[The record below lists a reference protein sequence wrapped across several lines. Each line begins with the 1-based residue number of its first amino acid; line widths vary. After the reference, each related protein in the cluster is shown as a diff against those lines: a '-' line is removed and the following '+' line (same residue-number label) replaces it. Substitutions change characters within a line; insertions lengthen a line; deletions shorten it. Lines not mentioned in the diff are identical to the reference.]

1 MNLCEPNSCLGCG
14 ACINTCAHH
23 AIEMR
28 PNQYGA
34 LLPVIDQDACV
45 DCGLCRQVCPVIN
58 KTQKPNKADK
68 CYAAWTTN
76 GSLIENA
83 ASAGVVTALGQH
95 VIKNDGAVFGTLF
108 QNKQLTF
115 TCATTL
121 DELMKFQGS
130 RYVQA
135 YVGNAFQLVKQR
147 LNNGQ
152 KVMFTGTPCQV
163 HGLRQYLGK
172 EYENLLTVDLVCHG
186 VSSNIM
192 LNEYLAAHGI
202 DNYDNL
208 VFRGNS
214 GMSLVVTCQD
224 RVVYKK
230 YKVLDLFY
238 TTYLR
243 GIISRENCYTC
254 PYASLERYGDITVG
268 DFWGLEKT
276 PDLPNI
282 PFISSLFV
290 NTPKGKRYLDDCSDS
305 ISCVE
310 RPVEMATKKNRQ
322 LSHPC
327 DRHQDRD
334 TFLALYP
341 RLGFIRSIKKT
352 RFYWNDFFKKSTHHR
367 ILLIA
372 SKLKHSIYGKRF

>member
-1 MNLCEPNSCLGCG
+1 MGCG
-14 ACINTCAHH
+14 RC
-23 AIEMR
+23 
-28 PNQYGA
+28 Q
-34 LLPVIDQDACV
+34 
-45 DCGLCRQVCPVIN
+45 QVCPVIN
-58 KTQKPNKADK
+58 LSQVPHKANK

-76 GSLIENA
+76 DTLQKNA
-83 ASAGVVTALGQH
+83 ATAGVVTTLGH
-95 VIKNDGAVFGTLF
+95 HIIKNDGAVFGTLF

-115 TCATTL
+115 SCATTL
-121 DELMKFQGS
+121 EELMKFQGS
-130 RYVQA
+130 RYVHA
-135 YVGNAFQLVKQR
+135 YVGNVFNLVEQR
-147 LNNGQ
+147 LRNGQ
-152 KVMFTGTPCQV
+152 KVMFTGTPCQI

-172 EYENLLTVDLVCHG
+172 EYENLLAVDLVCHG

-192 LNEYLAAHGI
+192 LNEYLAEHGI
-202 DNYDNL
+202 SNYDNL

-214 GMSLVVTCQD
+214 GMSLVVTHQD

-230 YKVLDLFY
+230 YKVLDLYY

-243 GIISRENCYTC
+243 GLISRENCYTC

-276 PDLPNI
+276 PDLPKI
-282 PFISSLFV
+282 PFISLV
-290 NTPKGKRYLDDCSDS
+290 LPNTAKGERYLNDCADS
-305 ISCVE
+305 ISYVE
-310 RPVEMATKKNRQ
+310 KPVEMATRKNRQ

-327 DRHQDRD
+327 NRHQNRD
-334 TFLALYP
+334 TFLSLYP

-352 RFYWNDFFKKSTHHR
+352 RYYWNDYLKKSTYHR